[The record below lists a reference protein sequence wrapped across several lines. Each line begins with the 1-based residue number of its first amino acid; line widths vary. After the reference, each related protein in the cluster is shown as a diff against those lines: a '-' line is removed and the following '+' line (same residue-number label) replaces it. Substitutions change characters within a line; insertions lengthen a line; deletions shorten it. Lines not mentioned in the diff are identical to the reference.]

1 MPNASICAIIGA
13 MSLVL
18 PVLLAAA
25 STLSGGSVR
34 ISSDRTYYD
43 RKGGFACFTGK
54 VSVED
59 PEYQLHADRAFVYM
73 GETNDLQ
80 RIVALG
86 NVAITNGTKRAY
98 GAKAT
103 YQRENGVVI
112 LRAGEGGAAE
122 VREADP
128 DGDRV
133 VRGKT
138 IKFWTGSQQVEV
150 LEAEISAPSKG
161 SLDSVKEML
170 GR

>member
-1 MPNASICAIIGA
+1 MNLI
-13 MSLVL
+13 L
-18 PVLLAAA
+18 PVILAASA
-25 STLSGGSVR
+25 LSGGSVR

-43 RKGGFACFTGK
+43 RKEGFACFIGK

-86 NVAITNGTKRAY
+86 NVAITNGARRAY

-103 YQRENGVVI
+103 YWRENGVVI
-112 LRAGEGGAAE
+112 LRAGEGRSAE
-122 VREADP
+122 VREVDAG
-128 DGDRV
+128 GDRV
-133 VRGKT
+133 VQGKK

-161 SLDSVKEML
+161 SLDSVKGML

>member
-1 MPNASICAIIGA
+1 
-13 MSLVL
+13 MSLTL
-18 PVLLAAA
+18 PVLLAVA
-25 STLSGGSVR
+25 STMSGGLVR

-43 RKGGFACFTGK
+43 RKEGFACFMGK

-59 PEYQLHADRAFVYM
+59 PEYQMHADRAFVYM
-73 GETNDLQ
+73 GETNDLR

-103 YQRENGVVI
+103 YQRGNGVVI
-112 LRAGEGGAAE
+112 LRAGEGGSAE
-122 VREADP
+122 VREVDP
-128 DGDRV
+128 GGDRV
-133 VRGKT
+133 VRGRT

-161 SLDSVKEML
+161 SLGTIKGML

>member
-1 MPNASICAIIGA
+1 M
-13 MSLVL
+13 
-18 PVLLAAA
+18 
-25 STLSGGSVR
+25 SGGSVR

-43 RKGGFACFTGK
+43 RKEGFACFTGK

-73 GETNDLQ
+73 GGTNDLK

-112 LRAGEGGAAE
+112 LRAGEGGSAE
-122 VREADP
+122 VRETDS

-138 IKFWTGSQQVEV
+138 IKFWTGSRQVEV
-150 LEAEISAPSKG
+150 LEAEISAPSGGALDNVKG
-161 SLDSVKEML
+161 ML

>member
-1 MPNASICAIIGA
+1 M
-13 MSLVL
+13 
-18 PVLLAAA
+18 
-25 STLSGGSVR
+25 SGGLVR

-43 RKGGFACFTGK
+43 RKEGFACFMGK

-59 PEYQLHADRAFVYM
+59 PEYQMHADRAYVYM
-73 GETNDLQ
+73 GATNDLR

-86 NVAITNGTKRAY
+86 NVAITNGAKRAY

-103 YQRENGVVI
+103 YQRQNGVVV
-112 LRAGEGGAAE
+112 LRAGEGGSAE
-122 VREADP
+122 VREVDSG
-128 DGDRV
+128 GDRV

-150 LEAEISAPSKG
+150 IEAEISAPSKG
-161 SLDSVKEML
+161 SVDTLKGML

>member
-1 MPNASICAIIGA
+1 MNLI
-13 MSLVL
+13 L

-25 STLSGGSVR
+25 STMSGGLVR

-43 RKGGFACFTGK
+43 RKEGFACFTGK

-73 GETNDLQ
+73 GGTNDLK

-112 LRAGEGGAAE
+112 LRAGEGGLAE
-122 VREADP
+122 VREVDS

-138 IKFWTGSQQVEV
+138 IKFWTGSRQVEV
-150 LEAEISAPSKG
+150 LEAEISAPSGGALDNVKG
-161 SLDSVKEML
+161 ML

>member
-1 MPNASICAIIGA
+1 M
-13 MSLVL
+13 
-18 PVLLAAA
+18 
-25 STLSGGSVR
+25 SGGSVR

-43 RKGGFACFTGK
+43 RKEGFACFTGK

-73 GETNDLQ
+73 GGTNDLK

-103 YQRENGVVI
+103 YQRENGVII
-112 LRAGEGGAAE
+112 LRAGEGGPAE
-122 VREADP
+122 VRETDS

-133 VRGKT
+133 LRGKT

-161 SLDSVKEML
+161 SLDSVKGML

>member
-1 MPNASICAIIGA
+1 MNLI
-13 MSLVL
+13 L

-25 STLSGGSVR
+25 STMSGGLVR

-43 RKGGFACFTGK
+43 RKEGFACFTGK

-73 GETNDLQ
+73 SGTNDLK

-112 LRAGEGGAAE
+112 LRADENGAAE

-161 SLDSVKEML
+161 SLDSVKGML

>member
-1 MPNASICAIIGA
+1 MNLI
-13 MSLVL
+13 L
-18 PVLLAAA
+18 PVLLATA
-25 STLSGGSVR
+25 SALSGGSVR

-43 RKGGFACFTGK
+43 RKEGFACFIGK

-73 GETNDLQ
+73 GETNDLK

-86 NVAITNGTKRAY
+86 NVAITNGAKRAY

-103 YQRENGVVI
+103 YQRENGVVV

-122 VREADP
+122 VREVDS

-138 IKFWTGSQQVEV
+138 IKFWTGSRQVEV

-161 SLDSVKEML
+161 SLDSVKGML

>member
-1 MPNASICAIIGA
+1 

-18 PVLLAAA
+18 PVLLATTSA
-25 STLSGGSVR
+25 LSGGLVR

-43 RKGGFACFTGK
+43 RKEGFACFTGK

-73 GETNDLQ
+73 GGTNDLK

-112 LRAGEGGAAE
+112 LRAGEGGSAE
-122 VREADP
+122 VREVDS

-133 VRGKT
+133 LRGKT
-138 IKFWTGSQQVEV
+138 IKFWTGSHQVEV
-150 LEAEISAPSKG
+150 LEAEISAPSGGALDNVKG
-161 SLDSVKEML
+161 ML

>member
-1 MPNASICAIIGA
+1 M
-13 MSLVL
+13 
-18 PVLLAAA
+18 
-25 STLSGGSVR
+25 SGGLVR

-43 RKGGFACFTGK
+43 RKEGFACFTGK

-73 GETNDLQ
+73 GETNDLK

-112 LRAGEGGAAE
+112 LRAGEGGLAE
-122 VREADP
+122 VREVDS

-138 IKFWTGSQQVEV
+138 IKFWTGSRQVEV
-150 LEAEISAPSKG
+150 LEAEISAPSGGALDNVKG
-161 SLDSVKEML
+161 ML

>member
-1 MPNASICAIIGA
+1 MNLI
-13 MSLVL
+13 L

-25 STLSGGSVR
+25 STMSGGLVR

-43 RKGGFACFTGK
+43 RKEGFACFTGR

-73 GETNDLQ
+73 GGTNDLQ

-112 LRAGEGGAAE
+112 LRADENGAAE

-161 SLDSVKEML
+161 SLDSVKGML

>member
-1 MPNASICAIIGA
+1 MNLI
-13 MSLVL
+13 L

-25 STLSGGSVR
+25 STMSGGAVR

-43 RKGGFACFTGK
+43 RKEGFACFTGK

-73 GETNDLQ
+73 GATNALQ

-112 LRAGEGGAAE
+112 LRADENGAAE

-128 DGDRV
+128 DGGDRV

-138 IKFWTGSQQVEV
+138 IKFWTGSRQVEV
-150 LEAEISAPSKG
+150 LEAEISAPSQGLSG
-161 SLDSVKEML
+161 SLKGMF

>member
-1 MPNASICAIIGA
+1 MNLI
-13 MSLVL
+13 L
-18 PVLLAAA
+18 PVLLATA
-25 STLSGGSVR
+25 SALSGGSVR

-43 RKGGFACFTGK
+43 RKEGFACFIGK

-86 NVAITNGTKRAY
+86 NVAITNGAKRAY

-103 YQRENGVVI
+103 YQRENGVVV

-122 VREADP
+122 VREVDS

-138 IKFWTGSQQVEV
+138 IKFWTGSRQVEV

-161 SLDSVKEML
+161 SLDSVKGML

>member
-1 MPNASICAIIGA
+1 M
-13 MSLVL
+13 
-18 PVLLAAA
+18 
-25 STLSGGSVR
+25 SGGSVR

-43 RKGGFACFTGK
+43 RKEGFACFTGK

-73 GETNDLQ
+73 GGTNDLK

-112 LRAGEGGAAE
+112 LRAGEGGLAE
-122 VREADP
+122 VREVDS

-138 IKFWTGSQQVEV
+138 IKFWTGSRQVEV
-150 LEAEISAPSKG
+150 LEAEISAPSGGALDNVKG
-161 SLDSVKEML
+161 ML

>member
-1 MPNASICAIIGA
+1 
-13 MSLVL
+13 
-18 PVLLAAA
+18 
-25 STLSGGSVR
+25 
-34 ISSDRTYYD
+34 
-43 RKGGFACFTGK
+43 
-54 VSVED
+54 
-59 PEYQLHADRAFVYM
+59 M

-86 NVAITNGTKRAY
+86 NVAITNGARRAY

-103 YQRENGVVI
+103 YRRENGVVI
-112 LRAGEGGAAE
+112 LRAGEGRSAE
-122 VREADP
+122 VREEDAG
-128 DGDRV
+128 GDRV

-161 SLDSVKEML
+161 SLDSVKGML

>member
-1 MPNASICAIIGA
+1 
-13 MSLVL
+13 MSLFL

-25 STLSGGSVR
+25 SVMSGGLVR

-43 RKGGFACFTGK
+43 RKEGFACFMGK

-59 PEYQLHADRAFVYM
+59 PEYQMHADRAYVYM
-73 GETNDLQ
+73 GATNDLR

-86 NVAITNGTKRAY
+86 NVAITNGAKRAY

-103 YQRENGVVI
+103 YQRQNGVVV
-112 LRAGEGGAAE
+112 LRAGEGGSAE
-122 VREADP
+122 VREVDSG
-128 DGDRV
+128 GDRV

-150 LEAEISAPSKG
+150 IEAEISAPSKG
-161 SLDSVKEML
+161 SVDTLKGML

>member
-1 MPNASICAIIGA
+1 M
-13 MSLVL
+13 
-18 PVLLAAA
+18 
-25 STLSGGSVR
+25 SGGLVR

-43 RKGGFACFTGK
+43 RKEGFACFTGK

-73 GETNDLQ
+73 GGTNDLK

-112 LRAGEGGAAE
+112 LRAGEGGLAE
-122 VREADP
+122 VREVDS

-138 IKFWTGSQQVEV
+138 IKFWTGSRQVEV
-150 LEAEISAPSKG
+150 LEAEISAPSGGALDNVKG
-161 SLDSVKEML
+161 ML

>member
-1 MPNASICAIIGA
+1 M
-13 MSLVL
+13 
-18 PVLLAAA
+18 
-25 STLSGGSVR
+25 SGGAVR

-43 RKGGFACFTGK
+43 RKEGFACFTGK

-73 GETNDLQ
+73 SGTNDLK

-112 LRAGEGGAAE
+112 LRADENGAAE

-161 SLDSVKEML
+161 SLDSVKGML

>member
-1 MPNASICAIIGA
+1 MN
-13 MSLVL
+13 LTL

-25 STLSGGSVR
+25 STMSGGLVR

-43 RKGGFACFTGK
+43 RKEGFACFTGK

-73 GETNDLQ
+73 GETNDLK

-112 LRAGEGGAAE
+112 LRADENGAAE

-128 DGDRV
+128 DGGDRV

-138 IKFWTGSQQVEV
+138 IKFWTGSRQVEV

-161 SLDSVKEML
+161 SLDSVKGML

>member
-1 MPNASICAIIGA
+1 M
-13 MSLVL
+13 
-18 PVLLAAA
+18 
-25 STLSGGSVR
+25 SGGLVR

-43 RKGGFACFTGK
+43 RKEGFACFTGK

-103 YQRENGVVI
+103 YQRENGVVV
-112 LRAGEGGAAE
+112 LRAGEGRSAE

-161 SLDSVKEML
+161 SLDSVKGML